1 MWRVLCAAS
10 YFRSNQSKNKIKNG
24 ANFKNKNINTAQRV
38 HVEFP
43 VGFRCQFDISEC
55 TSVASSCL
63 TSDEEKKNVSISK
76 KKKNENENVTVS
88 VAQRQFRADF
98 GVR

>member
-1 MWRVLCAAS
+1 MA
-10 YFRSNQSKNKIKNG
+10 QISKT
-24 ANFKNKNINTAQRV
+24 KNINTAQRV

-63 TSDEEKKNVSISK
+63 TSDERKKTFQFQKKMKKMKMKMLRSVSPNVNS
-76 KKKNENENVTVS
+76 EPTL
-88 VAQRQFRADF
+88 AF
-98 GVR
+98 GESAK